1 MTWIHCPTKKR
12 KGKRYSVGGKQ
23 WETSGKQ
30 TRPNRSSKNEEEDV
44 DIDVHTNIPSQA
56 SVGKQRGRR
65 QKKRYVQRWL
75 FFLYRES
82 SMSAMKMSER
92 SDKALDNQSLGSRA
106 TQGQAGKTSVHG
118 VPSSGGTHYA
128 EDAHQVSSTGA

>member
-1 MTWIHCPTKKR
+1 MYILIFHHKR
-12 KGKRYSVGGKQ
+12 VGASREAEDRRRDMYSDGF
-23 WETSGKQ
+23 
-30 TRPNRSSKNEEEDV
+30 
-44 DIDVHTNIPSQA
+44 
-56 SVGKQRGRR
+56 
-65 QKKRYVQRWL
+65 

-106 TQGQAGKTSVHG
+106 KQGQAGKTSVHG